1 MIKKIK
7 MYILENKIRQ
17 YGRMLEEY
25 RLKELKY
32 QYYVNKVKEYTYKV
46 SEAQSQYKQLIEKEG
61 SQDSSFYFYAI
72 FQQYAR
78 NTICIMRTNL
88 KQEGN
93 YDSNY
98 WNCIAYTRGRTYS

>member
-1 MIKKIK
+1 MRKGADLMIKKIK
-7 MYILENKIRQ
+7 MYIVENKIRQ

-61 SQDSSFYFYAI
+61 S
-72 FQQYAR
+72 
-78 NTICIMRTNL
+78 
-88 KQEGN
+88 
-93 YDSNY
+93 
-98 WNCIAYTRGRTYS
+98 

>member
-7 MYILENKIRQ
+7 MYILENKIRR

-32 QYYVNKVKEYTYKV
+32 QYYVNKVKEYTDKV
-46 SEAQSQYKQLIEKEG
+46 SEAQSQYKQLIYKDE
-61 SQDSSFYFYAI
+61 SYDSSFYAVS
-72 FQQYAR
+72 QQYAT

-88 KQEGN
+88 K
-93 YDSNY
+93 
-98 WNCIAYTRGRTYS
+98 

>member
-7 MYILENKIRQ
+7 MYILENKIRR

-32 QYYVNKVKEYTYKV
+32 QYYVNKVKEYTDKV
-46 SEAQSQYKQLIEKEG
+46 SEAQSQYKQLIEKEE
-61 SQDSSFYFYAI
+61 SQDSSFYAI
-72 FQQYAR
+72 SQQYAT

-88 KQEGN
+88 KQEGKL
-93 YDSNY
+93 
-98 WNCIAYTRGRTYS
+98 